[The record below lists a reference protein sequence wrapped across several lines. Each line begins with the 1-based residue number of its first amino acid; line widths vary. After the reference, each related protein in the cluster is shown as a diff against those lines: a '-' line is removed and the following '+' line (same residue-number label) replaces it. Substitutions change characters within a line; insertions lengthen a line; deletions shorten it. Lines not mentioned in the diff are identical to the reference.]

1 MSTHQYYSDK
11 AKQFFDE
18 TVDLDMEKLYRLF
31 LDLIPANG
39 KILDAGCGSGRDSL
53 YFKTRGYSVTAFDYS
68 EELVTLASEHIGGTV
83 LHMSFDD
90 LTFKAE
96 FDGIWACASL
106 LHVPKNK
113 MQGVI
118 DKLAEA
124 LKLGGI
130 LYASFKYGDKEEVR
144 KERLFND
151 YTELTFQGLIKKIP
165 SLKIIKHWKTADVRP
180 NRKGEYW
187 FNVLMRKGS

>member
-1 MSTHQYYSDK
+1 
-11 AKQFFDE
+11 
-18 TVDLDMEKLYRLF
+18 
-31 LDLIPANG
+31 
-39 KILDAGCGSGRDSL
+39 
-53 YFKTRGYSVTAFDYS
+53 VTAFDYS
-68 EELVTLASEHIGGTV
+68 EKLVKLASDYIEDTV

-106 LHVPKNK
+106 LHVPKSK
-113 MQGVI
+113 MKSVI

-130 LYASFKYGDKEEVR
+130 LYVSFKYGDKEEVR
-144 KERLFND
+144 KDRLFSD
-151 YTELTFQGLIKKIP
+151 YTELTFQALVKKIP
-165 SLKIIKHWKTADVRP
+165 SLRILKHWKTADVRP

-187 FNVLMRKGS
+187 FNALMKKES